1 MRPGWVRA
9 EQLNGW
15 KSDTELKLVDDV
27 GILRQGVKKIFISAV
42 KENLSQKEIMDRLIE
57 LDSRFDA
64 QLM

>member
-15 KSDTELKLVDDV
+15 APGVELTLVDNV
-27 GILRQGVKKIFISAV
+27 HTLRQGVKKIFINAV
-42 KENLSQKEIMDRLIE
+42 KENLSQKEIMDQLIE
-57 LDSRFDA
+57 LDSRFDG